1 MNVAVRHAILNQA
14 GHNLLLQSEN
24 IAATWT
30 NSGSTENTN
39 ATAGLDGTET
49 ADRLIDDVA
58 GGAQAAVSVIQTITP
73 AASTPHTISAYLK
86 QDQLAWARVR
96 VTNLSAQ
103 SIAAY
108 YDLANGVVG
117 ANLGTN
123 QIGQG
128 IDRAP
133 NGFWRCWVSFSV
145 LNGDTSG
152 EVEVG
157 CADDTGDASVDRD
170 GTSSIFIGGVQMNR
184 GTRPLRYRKT
194 TTVTVG
200 A

>member
-1 MNVAVRHAILNQA
+1 MHPAVRHAILNQA

-24 IAATWT
+24 IGTTWT
-30 NSGSTENTN
+30 NSGSTENLN
-39 ATAGLDGTET
+39 AVAGLDGTAT
-49 ADRLIDDVA
+49 ADRLIDDEA
-58 GGAQAAVSVIQTITP
+58 GGAQAAVSVIQSITP
-73 AASTPHTISAYLK
+73 GANTQHTVTAFLA
-86 QDQLAWARVR
+86 QDQLTWARIR

-108 YDLANGVVG
+108 YDLANGLVG
-117 ANLGTN
+117 ANLGTA
-123 QIGQG
+123 QLGQG
-128 IDRAP
+128 IDRGP
-133 NGFWRCWVSFSV
+133 NGFWRCWLSFAA
-145 LNGDTSG
+145 LTGDTSG

-184 GTRPLRYRKT
+184 GTKPLRYRKT
-194 TTVTVG
+194 TTHAVG